1 MSMAAGS
8 CGRELIAF
16 SWEIVGMRPEYQ
28 LVHEF
33 FDAVTAGELP
43 DALLTE
49 DMTGWITTGGT
60 MDKPSYQ
67 GLIRI
72 LALMCAEPIR
82 FTVDSITAEQDRAV
96 AEVRSS
102 ATLVNGEP
110 YAQTYIYV
118 FRIRDGRIASVAE
131 HYNALISEEKLIPLM
146 KELQQ
151 S

>member
-1 MSMAAGS
+1 
-8 CGRELIAF
+8 
-16 SWEIVGMRPEYQ
+16 MRPEYQ
-28 LVHEF
+28 LVHDF

-43 DALLTE
+43 DDLLTE

-60 MDKPSYQ
+60 MDKASYQ
-67 GLIRI
+67 GLIRV
-72 LALMCAEPIR
+72 LAKMCAEPIR
-82 FTVDSITAEQDRAV
+82 FTVDSITAEEDRAV
-96 AEVRSS
+96 AEVRST

-110 YAQTYIYV
+110 YAMTYVYV

-146 KELQQ
+146 KEMQQ

>member
-1 MSMAAGS
+1 
-8 CGRELIAF
+8 
-16 SWEIVGMRPEYQ
+16 
-28 LVHEF
+28 
-33 FDAVTAGELP
+33 
-43 DALLTE
+43 LLTE

-60 MDKPSYQ
+60 MPKQAYQ

-72 LALMCAEPIR
+72 LAKMCAEPIR
-82 FTVDSITAEQDRAV
+82 FTVDSITAEEDRAV
-96 AEVRSS
+96 AEVRSQ

-110 YAQTYIYV
+110 YEQTYIYV

-131 HYNALISEEKLIPLM
+131 HYNALISEQKLIPLM

>member
-1 MSMAAGS
+1 M
-8 CGRELIAF
+8 
-16 SWEIVGMRPEYQ
+16 
-28 LVHEF
+28 VHDF

-43 DALLTE
+43 DDLLTE

-60 MDKPSYQ
+60 MDKASYQ

-72 LALMCAEPIR
+72 LAKMCAEPIR
-82 FTVDSITAEQDRAV
+82 FTVDSITAEEDRAV
-96 AEVRSS
+96 AEVRST

-110 YAQTYIYV
+110 YAMTYVYV

-146 KELQQ
+146 KEMQQ

>member
-1 MSMAAGS
+1 
-8 CGRELIAF
+8 
-16 SWEIVGMRPEYQ
+16 MRPEYQ
-28 LVHEF
+28 LVHDF
-33 FDAVTAGELP
+33 FDAVSAGELP
-43 DALLTE
+43 DALLAD

-60 MDKPSYQ
+60 MPKSSYQ

-72 LALMCAEPIR
+72 LAQMCVEPIR
-82 FTVDSITAEQDRAV
+82 FTIDSITAEEDRAV
-96 AEVRSS
+96 AEVRST
-102 ATLVNGEP
+102 ARLVNGED

-118 FRIRDGRIASVAE
+118 FRIRDGRIAAVAE